1 MKYGGVH
8 GFSCKFSL
16 QPICWMMIF
25 MEFPA
30 NFPTTEFSGSQ
41 DAFAQR
47 YQVEAVDYA
56 GRRECETFPVGVPH
70 WHPLTV

>member
-1 MKYGGVH
+1 
-8 GFSCKFSL
+8 
-16 QPICWMMIF
+16 MMIF

-70 WHPLTV
+70 